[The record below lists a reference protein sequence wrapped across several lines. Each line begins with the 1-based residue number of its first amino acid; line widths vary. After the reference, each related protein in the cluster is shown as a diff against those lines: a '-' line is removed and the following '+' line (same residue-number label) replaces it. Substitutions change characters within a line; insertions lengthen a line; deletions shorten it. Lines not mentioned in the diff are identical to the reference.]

1 MGAELGNSIREWRQA
16 GGYQSGM
23 LSTAQVAH
31 DPIPS
36 PTVSA
41 SRKKQKISQPV
52 PSQSYV
58 ASSHQPSSSTA
69 KRGSIPGLKGKK
81 LKPVLPPLSGLT
93 GRGQVAN
100 WVSSG
105 NIVIP

>member
-1 MGAELGNSIREWRQA
+1 MVTKGADQRREWRQA

-23 LSTAQVAH
+23 LSTAQAVH
-31 DPIPS
+31 DPIPIA
-36 PTVSA
+36 P
-41 SRKKQKISQPV
+41 
-52 PSQSYV
+52 
-58 ASSHQPSSSTA
+58 SHQPSSSTA
-69 KRGSIPGLKGKK
+69 KRGSIPGPKGKK
-81 LKPVLPPLSGLT
+81 QKPGQVLPPLSGPT